1 MSVAEWKG
9 EVEVKETTCDLE
21 RHTFFCLEMEIWIE
35 RMRGEGREV
44 ERRGREALRI
54 FYYRWACCQ
63 PFGREGG
70 NRCSFECFCFYFA
83 FPRDGHKMVLY
94 PNQVTRVFAAAAACF
109 FLCILIR
116 REWFFTHVCVVREL
130 SC

>member
-1 MSVAEWKG
+1 MSVAEWKA
-9 EVEVKETTCDLE
+9 EVEVKGTTCDLE

-63 PFGREGG
+63 PFRREGG
-70 NRCSFECFCFYFA
+70 NRCVLSSAFA
-83 FPRDGHKMVLY
+83 FTLLSRETDTKWFYTP
-94 PNQVTRVFAAAAACF
+94 TR
-109 FLCILIR
+109 
-116 REWFFTHVCVVREL
+116 
-130 SC
+130 